1 MSREGD
7 LAVESLKTALSMGE
21 QSVHNIKIRGT
32 LKPPPKTYDTDR
44 VLTKHVIVHRG
55 TEGFADRLQVL
66 SNCIEYAL
74 LNDAYLCVD
83 WRDPWWQC
91 GFDRYFDLSV
101 VQMISVDQV
110 AEMIDLGASVYPPH
124 TADELL
130 APLTRENA
138 HTKRFYLGNILLKRD
153 YDIVINSGSTDRG
166 IYGKGIEDLLSFKHS
181 VALEL
186 KTVIKQLVVPYIC
199 VHLRGSDRSYGK
211 SLDDQL
217 FPVVKHL
224 RKRDGSRRV
233 YVIGDDIALKD
244 RLRETIGILS
254 IDHINYAKYTHDY
267 QVDKLREVYMGS
279 HCKPVDQ
286 EIKHRLNID
295 TLLDFCIMAMAADAY
310 STCSKSYFFQMSR
323 MLRGTPIYKLFRSL
337 STNTPETQ
345 SER

>member
-1 MSREGD
+1 MVDSGAR
-7 LAVESLKTALSMGE
+7 AVEEIKTAIELKENGVNKIPIKGSLKPVS
-21 QSVHNIKIRGT
+21 
-32 LKPPPKTYDTDR
+32 KTYDVDR
-44 VLTKHVIVHRG
+44 VPTKHVIVHRG

-101 VQMISVDQV
+101 VQMISIENV
-110 AEMIDLGASVYPPH
+110 AEMIHLGASTYPLH

-130 APLTRENA
+130 APLTKENA
-138 HTKRFYLGNILLKRD
+138 HTKRFYLGGVLLKRD

-166 IYGKGIEDLLSFKHS
+166 VYGKGIGDLLSFKYDI
-181 VALEL
+181 ALEL
-186 KTVIKQLVVPYIC
+186 KAVIKQLDIPYTCI
-199 VHLRGSDRSYGK
+199 HLRGSDRSYGK

-224 RKRDGSRRV
+224 RRSGRRRI
-233 YVIGDDIALKD
+233 YVIGDDILLKQ
-244 RLRETIGILS
+244 RLKETRSILG
-254 IDHINYAKYTHDY
+254 IDHLTYAKYEHVY
-267 QVDKLREVYMGS
+267 AIDKLRDVYMGS
-279 HCKPVDQ
+279 HRKPIDA
-286 EIKHRLNID
+286 ETKHRLNID
-295 TLLDFCIMAMAADAY
+295 TLLDFCIMAIANEAY

-323 MLRGTPIYKLFRSL
+323 MLRGVVFKLFRSL
-337 STNTPETQ
+337 ISNTPKTQ